1 MPRIVNKLTDM
12 EYDEISL
19 VDRPAAQSA
28 KVLITK
34 RDESEE
40 DYVSDIY
47 DAEGNVLD
55 AEDLTEGDVVFDEDG
70 DAFVV
75 TLEEDSNAD
84 EYENVGKS
92 FSEELSASISKAV
105 SDRDRDAVISKAQQ
119 EIQFMAQKV
128 TAAEEIAKAERDLR
142 LVREYEEVAKNYNLP
157 VSSEELAPALMAIAE
172 YLPYEVGEIIH
183 KALSTAGAIFDEV
196 GTSGGAS
203 NNDVLQQVDAYIESN
218 IVKSDISKAEAVEA
232 IFDANPAAYDE
243 YIRTR
248 NL

>member
-55 AEDLTEGDVVFDEDG
+55 ADYLTEGDVVFDEDG

-75 TLEEDSNAD
+75 TLEED
-84 EYENVGKS
+84 EYEEASVGKS

-105 SDRDRDAVISKAQQ
+105 SDRDRDAVISKAQM
-119 EIQFMAQKV
+119 EIRAMAQKV
-128 TAAEEIAKAERDLR
+128 EAAEEIAKAERDLR
-142 LVREYEEVAKNYNLP
+142 LVREYEEVAKSYNLP
-157 VSSEELAPALMAIAE
+157 VNTDELAPALMAIAE
-172 YLPYEVGEIIH
+172 HLPYEVGAVIH

-196 GTSGGAS
+196 GYTGGAS
-203 NNDVLQQVDAYIESN
+203 NNDVLSQVDAYIESN
-218 IVKSDISKAEAVEA
+218 ITKSDITKAEAVEA

-243 YIRTR
+243 YVRTR